1 MGTESLTKATSLVL
15 GIYRGKADFEVPHQ
29 CRCEDEHSVKCF
41 IQYQIRIFPSIQ
53 DLVCNLSKVVAMLCR
68 LVVLVNR

>member
-1 MGTESLTKATSLVL
+1 MNVVVICYQLKSCVKE
-15 GIYRGKADFEVPHQ
+15 EVGDRTQ
-29 CRCEDEHSVKCF
+29 CEMCRCEDEHSVKCF